1 MVPIASRRL
10 FGSSHRVAQVSSL
23 PSGCAK
29 TLDQSKAMVVQISI
43 LDSSEFDGTTWY
55 SIRVIEDLRE
65 WLCKKRYSQFLELD
79 ALLAS
84 VPLQRLPLPP
94 KGTVGIRK
102 MLNLGNFNEER
113 QRGLASYLAYLAGQ
127 IQSLAQVP
135 ALSAFLAP
143 APLGQPVVAQ
153 GVVQPVMAQP
163 VPGTAAVTAGA
174 PVTMQAQQAFQPS
187 APVATPVATPIAV
200 PVAPVVTGVAVA
212 SPYAAPANAQP
223 YPQPAYPVQAASAAP
238 ASGGA
243 SGGGFGA
250 ELLGA
255 GAVAGVLAG
264 VAGAAMM
271 HGSSHSS
278 HHEYCYK
285 CEGRGFRHNSSMN
298 HNERPDKRCFFC
310 EDCDACRGRGMHA
323 SPRHHHGS
331 HHHHHGHGGGFM
343 DTLGFG
349 GRQECFKCEGKGFFH
364 DSSMNHDAGPNSRCF
379 FCKDCSGCKGR
390 GHIEAATPWSKHGQM
405 CTHCHGHG
413 FVHESSMNHDKA
425 RDEKCFFCKDCRK
438 CHGKGHL

>member
-1 MVPIASRRL
+1 
-10 FGSSHRVAQVSSL
+10 
-23 PSGCAK
+23 
-29 TLDQSKAMVVQISI
+29 
-43 LDSSEFDGTTWY
+43 
-55 SIRVIEDLRE
+55 
-65 WLCKKRYSQFLELD
+65 
-79 ALLAS
+79 
-84 VPLQRLPLPP
+84 
-94 KGTVGIRK
+94 

-250 ELLGA
+250 GLLGA

-331 HHHHHGHGGGFM
+331 HHHHHGPSWN
-343 DTLGFG
+343 
-349 GRQECFKCEGKGFFH
+349 CPFFLVVH
-364 DSSMNHDAGPNSRCF
+364 QAHSPMLVHHAHYPRP
-379 FCKDCSGCKGR
+379 R
-390 GHIEAATPWSKHGQM
+390 RRL
-405 CTHCHGHG
+405 HGHVG
-413 FVHESSMNHDKA
+413 LWRATRVLQVRGKRLFPRLKCLGSGTFNHSQS
-425 RDEKCFFCKDCRK
+425 
-438 CHGKGHL
+438 